1 MAKLTVRAIE
11 AARPKLT
18 AYRLTVD
25 RGLYLRVAVD
35 GVKTWHVRYVVSGS
49 QIEARLPKP
58 YGTAEGYMSLADAN
72 AENARIQSLARDG
85 TDFKKQRAKQEKDQ
99 ADADLQELTTRL
111 AVRTLFEKWLTN
123 GVARKNNNHSLRRA
137 FEKDVLPQ
145 IGDVPVKDVTA
156 DHIHD
161 LLRKVAIRG
170 VNRTIVLL
178 LADIQQMFRWA
189 EEEQPWRRLLVDGD
203 PSKRI
208 QIQTLVAPDYDLSNI
223 SNRILTDNEIRELRD
238 IFGTMQ
244 HQYNDAPDRR
254 TATRPVKS
262 ETKIALWLCLGTM
275 CRIGELLMA
284 RWEHVNLEKGEWTIP
299 RGNFKHERTD
309 TRPDFVIFLST
320 FSKAQFLLLKQM
332 TGKSPWCFPAK
343 NLGDQYVATNSVSK
357 QVGDRQTRFKQR
369 SRPLKGRRCDDSLV
383 LGGGGNG
390 DWSPHDLRRTGSTIM
405 QREKVDD
412 DTRNRCLNHTVGSK
426 LDRVYGPYDY
436 AEEKRQAWELLGA
449 KVAAI
454 LELHHEPNG

>member
-1 MAKLTVRAIE
+1 
-11 AARPKLT
+11 
-18 AYRLTVD
+18 
-25 RGLYLRVAVD
+25 
-35 GVKTWHVRYVVSGS
+35 
-49 QIEARLPKP
+49 
-58 YGTAEGYMSLADAN
+58 MSLAEAN

-85 TDFKKQRAKQEKDQ
+85 TDFKKQRAKQEKDH

-111 AVRTLFEKWLTN
+111 PIRTLFEKWLTN
-123 GVARKNNNHSLRRA
+123 GVARKNNNQSIRRA

-145 IGDVPVKDVTA
+145 IGDVSVKDVTA
-156 DHIHD
+156 DHIRD

-208 QIQTLVAPDYDLSNI
+208 QIQTLVTPDYDLSNI

-238 IFGTMQ
+238 IFNTMQ

-254 TATRPVKS
+254 KAIRPVKS
-262 ETKIALWLCLGTM
+262 ETKIALWLCLGTL

-284 RWEHVNLEKGEWTIP
+284 RWEHVNLENGEWTIP

-320 FSKAQFLLLKQM
+320 FSKSQFLSLKHI
-332 TGKSPWCFPAK
+332 TGKSLWCFPAK
-343 NLGDQYVATNSVSK
+343 NLGDQSVATNSVSK
-357 QVGDRQTRFKQR
+357 QVGDRQTRFKKR
-369 SRPLKGRRCDDSLV
+369 SKLLKGRRCDDSLV
-383 LGGGGNG
+383 LGGGENG
-390 DWSPHDLRRTGSTIM
+390 DWSPHDLRRTGSMVM
-405 QREKVDD
+405 QREKVND
-412 DTRNRCLNHTVGSK
+412 DTRNRCLNHTIGSK
-426 LDRVYGPYDY
+426 LDRIYGPYDY
-436 AEEKRQAWELLGA
+436 AEEKRQAWNLLGA
-449 KVAAI
+449 RITAI
-454 LELHHEPNG
+454 MES